1 MADSP
6 RHGYCLRVAKEA
18 ALLGVEGRGCN
29 TNHPKLDSALAAVGK
44 LPKGSHWALNEV
56 NEGLVHGPVFKEGVV
71 EKSHYERHLDNWPWP
86 VHGHRRTV
94 MLHEEGKA
102 IDRDMKES
110 RS

>member
-1 MADSP
+1 MAHPP
-6 RHGYCLRVAKEA
+6 RHGYCLRAAKSAE
-18 ALLGVEGRGCN
+18 LVDSVRN
-29 TNHPKLDSALAAVGK
+29 RPSNHPTLEGALASVKG
-44 LPKGSHWALNEV
+44 LPKGWHWALNEV
-56 NEGLVHGPVFKEGVV
+56 NAGLVHGPVFKTGVV

-110 RS
+110 RP